1 MRICAVVGCSNST
14 YQLQKWRKGFCTSHN
29 CHSASQDCVCPDL
42 FQLYPFPTLKGDPEK
57 RNEWVKSFN
66 RKNPKTGKNW
76 QPSEDDRV
84 CSKHFV
90 DGQPTVAH
98 PCPTVDMGYNYQP
111 KKHQVRAA
119 RKTRTTQKF
128 TKYSPAEKK
137 PKTEVDQTDVK
148 GDSSGEAELKQ
159 TVVNMNKSIKHDH
172 DYIYECDCVENCVCS
187 GCFKK
192 QKVID
197 KLQLELEGLKTEN
210 ALLRRQATKGRNVVD
225 KFLKTD
231 VKIRAYTGLPN
242 KKTFNNL
249 VKYVTQKSKKLH
261 YWSGSKK
268 AISTKVRRNFK
279 ASPKKTG
286 PQRKLSV
293 KEELTLVLL
302 KLRTAITNEM
312 LADLF
317 DISNGGAS
325 QVINTWVKFLAFE
338 LKPLIFWPS
347 KEAIRES
354 LPKSLK
360 HYPNLRCTIDCSEIF
375 IDRPRNLEI
384 QALTWSDYKKHN
396 TVKFLVG
403 IAPNG
408 MISFL
413 SKAWGGRASDQYITR
428 ESGFL
433 NLLEPTDLIMA
444 DRGFTIKEDLMVRGA
459 TLEIPPPSSGLEQ
472 MSKDKVNVTKKI
484 ANARIHVERA
494 IGRMKVFS
502 ILKKT
507 LPITLVPLIDDILV
521 VCAGISNLLPPLVQ

>member
-1 MRICAVVGCSNST
+1 MFQTFCGWTTYCRSSICYCRYGL
-14 YQLQKWRKGFCTSHN
+14 QLPTEKTPGKSSPQNENCAEVYTIQPCRK
-29 CHSASQDCVCPDL
+29 
-42 FQLYPFPTLKGDPEK
+42 
-57 RNEWVKSFN
+57 KS
-66 RKNPKTGKNW
+66 
-76 QPSEDDRV
+76 
-84 CSKHFV
+84 
-90 DGQPTVAH
+90 
-98 PCPTVDMGYNYQP
+98 
-111 KKHQVRAA
+111 
-119 RKTRTTQKF
+119 
-128 TKYSPAEKK
+128 
-137 PKTEVDQTDVK
+137 KTEVEQTDVK

-159 TVVNMNKSIKHDH
+159 NVDNLNKSIKHDH
-172 DYIYECDCVENCVCS
+172 DYIYVCDCVENCICS
-187 GCFKK
+187 GCLKK

-197 KLQLELEGLKTEN
+197 RLQLELEGLKTEN
-210 ALLRRQATKGRNVVD
+210 ALLRRQTTKGRNVVD

-231 VKIRAYTGLPN
+231 AKIRTYTGLPN

-249 VKYVTQKSKKLH
+249 VKFVTQKSKKLR

-268 AISTKVRRNFK
+268 AISTKVCGNFK
-279 ASPKKTG
+279 TSPKKTG

-302 KLRTAITNEM
+302 KLRTAVTNEM

-317 DISNGGAS
+317 DISTGGAS
-325 QVINTWVKFLAFE
+325 QVINTWVKFLACK

-360 HYPNLRCTIDCSEIF
+360 HYTNLRCTIDCSEIF

-403 IAPNG
+403 IAPSG

-413 SKAWGGRASDQYITR
+413 SKAWGGRASDQHITG

-433 NLLEPTDLIMA
+433 DLLEPTDLVMA

-472 MSKDKVNVTKKI
+472 MSKDKVIVTKK
-484 ANARIHVERA
+484 NCQCPDTCGESYWPNESFLNF
-494 IGRMKVFS
+494 KENS
-502 ILKKT
+502 T
-507 LPITLVPLIDDILV
+507 NCT
-521 VCAGISNLLPPLVQ
+521 CASYR

>member
-1 MRICAVVGCSNST
+1 M
-14 YQLQKWRKGFCTSHN
+14 
-29 CHSASQDCVCPDL
+29 
-42 FQLYPFPTLKGDPEK
+42 
-57 RNEWVKSFN
+57 
-66 RKNPKTGKNW
+66 
-76 QPSEDDRV
+76 
-84 CSKHFV
+84 
-90 DGQPTVAH
+90 
-98 PCPTVDMGYNYQP
+98 
-111 KKHQVRAA
+111 
-119 RKTRTTQKF
+119 
-128 TKYSPAEKK
+128 
-137 PKTEVDQTDVK
+137 
-148 GDSSGEAELKQ
+148 
-159 TVVNMNKSIKHDH
+159 
-172 DYIYECDCVENCVCS
+172 
-187 GCFKK
+187 
-192 QKVID
+192 
-197 KLQLELEGLKTEN
+197 
-210 ALLRRQATKGRNVVD
+210 
-225 KFLKTD
+225 
-231 VKIRAYTGLPN
+231 PN

-249 VKYVTQKSKKLH
+249 VKYVTQISKKLH

-325 QVINTWVKFLAFE
+325 KVINTWVKFLAFE

-413 SKAWGGRASDQYITR
+413 SKAWGDRASDQHITR

>member
-1 MRICAVVGCSNST
+1 M
-14 YQLQKWRKGFCTSHN
+14 
-29 CHSASQDCVCPDL
+29 
-42 FQLYPFPTLKGDPEK
+42 
-57 RNEWVKSFN
+57 
-66 RKNPKTGKNW
+66 
-76 QPSEDDRV
+76 
-84 CSKHFV
+84 
-90 DGQPTVAH
+90 
-98 PCPTVDMGYNYQP
+98 
-111 KKHQVRAA
+111 
-119 RKTRTTQKF
+119 
-128 TKYSPAEKK
+128 
-137 PKTEVDQTDVK
+137 
-148 GDSSGEAELKQ
+148 
-159 TVVNMNKSIKHDH
+159 
-172 DYIYECDCVENCVCS
+172 CDCVENCICS

-197 KLQLELEGLKTEN
+197 RLQLELEGLKTEN
-210 ALLRRQATKGRNVVD
+210 ALLRRQTTKGRNVVD

-231 VKIRAYTGLPN
+231 AKIRTYTGLPN

-249 VKYVTQKSKKLH
+249 VKFVTQKSKKLR

-279 ASPKKTG
+279 TSPKKTG

-302 KLRTAITNEM
+302 KLRTAVTNEM

-317 DISNGGAS
+317 DISTGGAS
-325 QVINTWVKFLAFE
+325 QVINTWVKFLACE

-360 HYPNLRCTIDCSEIF
+360 HYTNLRCTIDCSEIF

-403 IAPNG
+403 IAPSG

-413 SKAWGGRASDQYITR
+413 SKAWGGRASDQHITR

-433 NLLEPTDLIMA
+433 DLLEPTDLVMA

-472 MSKDKVNVTKKI
+472 MSKDKVIVTKKI

-502 ILKKT
+502 ILRKT
-507 LPITLVPLIDDILV
+507 LPIALVPLIDDILV

>member
-1 MRICAVVGCSNST
+1 MITTTSMCAIVLRIA
-14 YQLQKWRKGFCTSHN
+14 F
-29 CHSASQDCVCPDL
+29 AQDAL
-42 FQLYPFPTLKGDPEK
+42 
-57 RNEWVKSFN
+57 
-66 RKNPKTGKNW
+66 
-76 QPSEDDRV
+76 
-84 CSKHFV
+84 
-90 DGQPTVAH
+90 
-98 PCPTVDMGYNYQP
+98 
-111 KKHQVRAA
+111 
-119 RKTRTTQKF
+119 
-128 TKYSPAEKK
+128 
-137 PKTEVDQTDVK
+137 
-148 GDSSGEAELKQ
+148 
-159 TVVNMNKSIKHDH
+159 I
-172 DYIYECDCVENCVCS
+172 
-187 GCFKK
+187 KK

-197 KLQLELEGLKTEN
+197 RLQLELEGLKTEN

-231 VKIRAYTGLPN
+231 AKIRTYTGLPN

-249 VKYVTQKSKKLH
+249 VKYVTQKSKKLR

-279 ASPKKTG
+279 TSPKKTG

-293 KEELTLVLL
+293 KEELL
-302 KLRTAITNEM
+302 KLRTAVTSEM
-312 LADLF
+312 LAGLF
-317 DISNGGAS
+317 DINTGGAS
-325 QVINTWVKFLAFE
+325 QVINTWVKFLACE

-347 KEAIRES
+347 NEAIQES

-360 HYPNLRCTIDCSEIF
+360 HYTNLSCTIDFSEIF

-403 IAPNG
+403 IAPSG

-413 SKAWGGRASDQYITR
+413 PKAWGGRASDQHITR

-433 NLLEPTDLIMA
+433 DLLEPTDLIVA

-472 MSKDKVNVTKKI
+472 MSKDKVIVTKKI
-484 ANARIHVERA
+484 ANTRIHVERA
-494 IGRMKVFS
+494 ISRMKVFS
-502 ILKKT
+502 ILRQT
-507 LPITLVPLIDDILV
+507 LPIALVPLIDDILV

>member
-1 MRICAVVGCSNST
+1 
-14 YQLQKWRKGFCTSHN
+14 
-29 CHSASQDCVCPDL
+29 
-42 FQLYPFPTLKGDPEK
+42 
-57 RNEWVKSFN
+57 
-66 RKNPKTGKNW
+66 
-76 QPSEDDRV
+76 
-84 CSKHFV
+84 
-90 DGQPTVAH
+90 
-98 PCPTVDMGYNYQP
+98 MGYNYQP

-119 RKTRTTQKF
+119 RKTRSIQKF
-128 TKYSPAEKK
+128 TQYSPAEKK
-137 PKTEVDQTDVK
+137 TKTEVEQTDVK
-148 GDSSGEAELKQ
+148 GDNSGEAELKQ
-159 TVVNMNKSIKHDH
+159 TVDNLNKSIKHDH
-172 DYIYECDCVENCVCS
+172 DYIYVCECVENCICP
-187 GCFKK
+187 GCVKK

-197 KLQLELEGLKTEN
+197 KLQLELEELKTEN
-210 ALLRRQATKGRNVVD
+210 AVLRRQATKGRNVVD

-231 VKIRAYTGLPN
+231 RKIRTYTGLPN

-249 VKYVTQKSKKLH
+249 VKYVTQKSKKLR
-261 YWSGSKK
+261 YWSGSRKV
-268 AISTKVRRNFK
+268 ISTKVRRNFK

-325 QVINTWVKFLAFE
+325 QVVNTWVKFLACE

-354 LPKSLK
+354 LPKSLR

-403 IAPNG
+403 ITPSG

-413 SKAWGGRASDQYITR
+413 SKAWGGRASDQHITR

-433 NLLEPTDLIMA
+433 DLLEPTDLIMA

-472 MSKDKVNVTKKI
+472 MSKDKVIKTKRI

-507 LPITLVPLIDDILV
+507 LPVTLVPLIDDIIL
-521 VCAGISNLLPPLVQ
+521 VCASISNLLPPLVQ